1 MSNYAGLNLEQSFS
15 LRVFSDGVSLLN
27 RDELKELLVDL
38 YANSMIQ
45 EKLLKDL
52 LIEQMRLNE
61 TSQSGQLYLV

>member
-15 LRVFSDGVSLLN
+15 LRVFADGVSLLN